1 MSLGFAGFGA
11 SAFGD
16 PGEPQAIGFATTLST
31 AGVVNAPTINLT
43 ANKSITGV
51 AAGSAVGT
59 LTLTAKASKTLT
71 AVTTAS
77 AVNSLVFVAKAN
89 HTPTAV
95 TAGSAVGTLAP
106 TADANNTLT
115 AVTTTGAVT
124 VNTFQIEA
132 NLSIAA
138 VAGSASVNAVT
149 GAINANIDVTGV
161 AAGSAVNTFPSI
173 NLTASP
179 PPKTVIGR
187 TTAGL
192 LSGAGA
198 AGTTVTGVTTDF
210 TAVLQAGD
218 GSGQQIGEALKIV
231 PSAPMSI
238 PAGVIA
244 PSAKANHTITG
255 QASAGVSNSTVD
267 FNAEANITTA
277 KVTAGTAIV
286 DISTFLKVLAAPIVP
301 SVFTRALINLDPPA
315 NNLFDYDAIADLYSR
330 QRTVFILDSDQ
341 GLGNTIHIHPE
352 NYRLFLDPPIE
363 SSKTVAI
370 TN

>member
-1 MSLGFAGFGA
+1 MALGFAGFGA

-16 PGEPQAIGFATTLST
+16 PGDPAAIGFATTLST

-71 AVTTAS
+71 AVTTTS
-77 AVNSLVFVAKAN
+77 AVNSLTFAAKAN

-115 AVTTTGAVT
+115 AVTSTGAVNAPSLN
-124 VNTFQIEA
+124 VDA
-132 NLSIAA
+132 NLTLTA
-138 VAGSASVNAVT
+138 VTGAASVNAVT

-161 AAGSAVNTFPSI
+161 AAGSAVNTFSSI
-173 NLTASP
+173 DLTATLTP
-179 PPKTVIGR
+179 QYIIAR

-192 LSGAGA
+192 LDGKGKASV
-198 AGTTVTGVTTDF
+198 TSPSVTVEF

-218 GSGQQIGEALKIV
+218 GSGQQIGDALKIV

-238 PAGVIA
+238 PAGTLGFDA
-244 PSAKANHTITG
+244 EANHTITG

-267 FNAEANITTA
+267 FDAEANITTA
-277 KVTAGTAIV
+277 KVTAGSAAA
-286 DISTFLKVLAAPIVP
+286 DISTFLKVLAAPILTP
-301 SVFTRALINLDPPA
+301 VFGTARVNLDAPA
-315 NNLFDYDAIADLYSR
+315 NNLFDYDSIADLYSR
-330 QRTVFILDSDQ
+330 QRTVYILDSGA
-341 GLGNTIHIHPE
+341 GLSNTVHIHPV
-352 NYRLFLDPPIE
+352 NYTLFLDPPIE

-370 TN
+370 S